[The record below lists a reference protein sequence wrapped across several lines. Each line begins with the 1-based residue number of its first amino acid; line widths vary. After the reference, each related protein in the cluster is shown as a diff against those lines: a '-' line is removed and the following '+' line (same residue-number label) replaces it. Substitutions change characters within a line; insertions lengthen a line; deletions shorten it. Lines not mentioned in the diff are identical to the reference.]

1 MRRREEAA
9 PELELKD
16 RALDETAEGITIADA
31 LLPDMPL
38 IYANRGFERLTGYA
52 VEEVLGRNCRFLQG
66 PGTDPAALNK
76 LRSAIRERREC
87 TVLLLNY
94 RKDGSAFW
102 NRLAITPVH
111 DPSGRVTHFIGVQSD
126 VTEQKLAEEALQAA
140 KRDLEAANQR
150 MSWDLQAAA
159 TVQQALLPQAA
170 PGVKEA
176 RFAWVFRPCTELA
189 GDMFNLFFLSDQE
202 IGLYILDVS
211 GHGVAA
217 ALLSVTL
224 SHVLS
229 PFPGQSI
236 LFTPKPSRPGEYSI
250 TPPAEV
256 VRRLNR
262 QFRLDPRTAQ
272 YFTIVYGVF
281 HRGTREFRYCSAGHM
296 DPLVLPPARKPAAP
310 PVRGAPIGLLPEAD
324 YQEQTIRLSSGDR
337 LVLFTDGV
345 VETENRQGEE
355 FGARRL
361 MNALQG
367 ASHCALEEALARA
380 MSSLEEWCG
389 CTGFP
394 DDASILAFQVLD

>member
-150 MSWDLQAAA
+150 M
-159 TVQQALLPQAA
+159 
-170 PGVKEA
+170 
-176 RFAWVFRPCTELA
+176 R
-189 GDMFNLFFLSDQE
+189 
-202 IGLYILDVS
+202 
-211 GHGVAA
+211 
-217 ALLSVTL
+217 
-224 SHVLS
+224 
-229 PFPGQSI
+229 
-236 LFTPKPSRPGEYSI
+236 
-250 TPPAEV
+250 
-256 VRRLNR
+256 
-262 QFRLDPRTAQ
+262 
-272 YFTIVYGVF
+272 
-281 HRGTREFRYCSAGHM
+281 
-296 DPLVLPPARKPAAP
+296 
-310 PVRGAPIGLLPEAD
+310 
-324 YQEQTIRLSSGDR
+324 
-337 LVLFTDGV
+337 
-345 VETENRQGEE
+345 
-355 FGARRL
+355 
-361 MNALQG
+361 
-367 ASHCALEEALARA
+367 
-380 MSSLEEWCG
+380 
-389 CTGFP
+389 
-394 DDASILAFQVLD
+394 